1 MLLSDHA
8 APVAQP
14 STVLVPTRP
23 TVAAERLAEQLNT
36 LSQVVETLT
45 YRLLE
50 LEERCAAQELQVRA
64 IGERKGAV
72 TELGE
77 ETEWRLD
84 DTEQR
89 LQQLE
94 SLLSGLDGTA
104 VARHLQPVGHQDRE
118 TAVSGQVAMDGPFLD
133 EPEQLFMDEDGYL
146 DEEISA

>member
-8 APVAQP
+8 APGAEP

-36 LSQVVETLT
+36 LSQVMETLT

-50 LEERCAAQELQVRA
+50 LEERCAAQELQMRA
-64 IGERKGAV
+64 FTERREAG

-104 VARHLQPVGHQDRE
+104 VTRHLQPVRQEDRE
-118 TAVSGQVAMDGPFLD
+118 IAVSGQAAMDGPFLD
-133 EPEQLFMDEDGYL
+133 EPEQLFMDEAEHL
-146 DEEISA
+146 HEELSA

>member
-1 MLLSDHA
+1 MLLSDPA
-8 APVAQP
+8 APGADP
-14 STVLVPTRP
+14 SSVFVSTRS

-64 IGERKGAV
+64 LSERRGAV
-72 TELGE
+72 SEFGE

-94 SLLSGLDGTA
+94 LLLSGLDGTA

-118 TAVSGQVAMDGPFLD
+118 TAVSGQTAMDGPFLD

-146 DEEISA
+146 NEELSA